1 MFKLATALALATAA
15 LAGSPALAADAAPV
29 TPQVASARVVTAD
42 LDLSG
47 RAGIRAL
54 DRRLAIAINT
64 VCPAPFGADLRGTLD
79 HKTCLYTAK
88 RSAREARARLLAPTD
103 IAPVQLAA
111 GAR

>member
-29 TPQVASARVVTAD
+29 ASVRVVTAD
-42 LDLSG
+42 LDLHG
-47 RAGIRAL
+47 RAGVRAL
-54 DRRLAIAINT
+54 DRRLAGAVQT

-79 HKTCLYTAK
+79 HKSCLYTAK
-88 RSAREARARLLAPTD
+88 RSAREARARLLAPTA

-111 GAR
+111 SSR